1 MKFTN
6 LVDYRRKYHQSN
18 KVNKRPPAWLSARIR
33 CSDVSEYNRL
43 NYKSKRL
50 VVRGPKTYGRG
61 VCVTNFLKRNRKI

>member
-18 KVNKRPPAWLSARIR
+18 KRDKKPPAWLGARIR
-33 CSDVSEYNRL
+33 CSDVSEYARL
-43 NYKSKRL
+43 NYKNKKL

-61 VCVTNFLKRNRKI
+61 VCVTDSIKRKVLI